1 MSEPIMQNS
10 KIASKVIK
18 PNKYILINDAGIGS
32 NRLVMSNHYLNTFN
46 YYHKNLIKMNKILE
60 LKNAER
66 KKLEEKFRKDKEI
79 PGLMFSSAYYKYTG
93 NDFEYFEN
101 DKNNIDFKKAKI
113 NYLQDYLNKNEKTVK
128 LKINIKNNKNKD
140 EYIYKN
146 LKLSEDLMHDD
157 ILNKDKIYTFNYN
170 KKSRTLHNDG
180 FFYSTQNNKF
190 FTNKN
195 NKYKIIFGK
204 TEYQKKDKHKKRYLS
219 YNKNTNINNE
229 YIEETSPKQNL
240 NKEIES
246 KYNKIKL
253 INKQK
258 MLPLI
263 N

>member
-1 MSEPIMQNS
+1 MTESLMKNS
-10 KIASKVIK
+10 KIQTKTKK
-18 PNKYILINDAGIGS
+18 PYKPLLVNDEGIGS

-113 NYLQDYLNKNEKTVK
+113 NYLQDYLNNNEKTVK
-128 LKINIKNNKNKD
+128 LKINLKNNKNKE

-146 LKLSEDLMHDD
+146 LKLSEDLMRDD
-157 ILNKDKIYTFNYN
+157 ILNKDKIYNYN

-180 FFYSTQNNKF
+180 FFHSTQNNKF

-195 NKYKIIFGK
+195 NIYKIIFGK
-204 TEYQKKDKHKKRYLS
+204 TVYHKKDKHKKRYLS
-219 YNKNTNINNE
+219 YNKNNNINNE
-229 YIEETSPKQNL
+229 YIEETSTKQNL
-240 NKEIES
+240 KKEIES